1 MSEKITATKLMRTKT
16 RQEWLEFF
24 KDREEKQLTM
34 IEMAKELGTDKNN
47 LRVIRDKLFG
57 KRKQGR
63 PTVERKFKGE

>member
-1 MSEKITATKLMRTKT
+1 
-16 RQEWLEFF
+16 
-24 KDREEKQLTM
+24 M
-34 IEMAKELGTDKNN
+34 IEMAEELGTDKNN